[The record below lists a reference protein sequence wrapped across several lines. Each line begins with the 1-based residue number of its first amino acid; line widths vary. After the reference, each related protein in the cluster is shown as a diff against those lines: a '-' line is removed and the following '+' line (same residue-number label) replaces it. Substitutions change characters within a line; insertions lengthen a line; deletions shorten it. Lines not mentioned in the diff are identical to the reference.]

1 MKEELKLVLCADI
14 PAKNISFELLKLDA
28 FISTAEFTD
37 TGKLPITFF
46 RSKRVFDATI
56 KKREVLVTHG
66 YVELDK
72 CNNYKIIGTG
82 EVV

>member
-1 MKEELKLVLCADI
+1 MKEELKIVLCADI

-28 FISTAEFTD
+28 FISSTELTD
-37 TGKLPITFF
+37 TGKLPITLF

-56 KKREVLVTHG
+56 KRREVLVIHG

-72 CNNYKIIGTG
+72 CNNYRIIGKG
-82 EVV
+82 EVI